1 MSRCSANSRCISIA
15 YGSQMCILYSTD
27 PRSHFD
33 ESAIS
38 RSDTSNLKTML
49 INEGMKSTCY
59 VNNLKAST
67 ASEIDQCAVSGKRVD
82 SICSEWSEWDYVFD
96 SPCGERANFTKY
108 RSRERNCTQP
118 LFGGFDCVGN
128 RYEKYEKGPH
138 LFDDPIFGYV
148 HLSGYDLAKLACESV
163 GMHLFTGLHWV
174 FDEKWE
180 WGNGLF
186 WTARHSLL
194 GITR

>member
-1 MSRCSANSRCISIA
+1 MIFLSANQLLTTKIINRFGLFNELPGVVLNSQFILNQIDRVSKPICMSRCSANSRCISIA
-15 YGSQMCILYSTD
+15 YGSQMCILYATD

-96 SPCGERANFTKY
+96 TPCGERANFTKY
-108 RSRERNCTQP
+108 KSRERNCTQP
-118 LFGGFDCVGN
+118 LFGGDDCVGN

-138 LFDDPIFGYV
+138 LFDDP
-148 HLSGYDLAKLACESV
+148 S
-163 GMHLFTGLHWV
+163 
-174 FDEKWE
+174 
-180 WGNGLF
+180 
-186 WTARHSLL
+186 
-194 GITR
+194 